1 MLWPCPGRGQWLMM
15 GTRAESWPQWACKC
29 KFTFLAIVI
38 AIMGLLY
45 FLGWLPYGWWK
56 ILNQVSCRQKWSTV
70 SIRRP
75 TFPPVFHQ
83 GGELMMTWSDSD
95 LLRPG
100 VVRVSAPDLS
110 ILNPASSRRKLNAD
124 QEKDNYYRYTQIIG
138 SSAQQ
143 KAWPMF

>member
-1 MLWPCPGRGQWLMM
+1 
-15 GTRAESWPQWACKC
+15 
-29 KFTFLAIVI
+29 
-38 AIMGLLY
+38 
-45 FLGWLPYGWWK
+45 
-56 ILNQVSCRQKWSTV
+56 
-70 SIRRP
+70 
-75 TFPPVFHQ
+75 
-83 GGELMMTWSDSD
+83 MMTWSDSD